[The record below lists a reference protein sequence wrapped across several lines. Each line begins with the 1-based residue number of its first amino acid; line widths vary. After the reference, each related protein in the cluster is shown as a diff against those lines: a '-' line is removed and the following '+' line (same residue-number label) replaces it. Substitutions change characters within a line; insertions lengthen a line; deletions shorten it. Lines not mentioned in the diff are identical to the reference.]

1 MKQNDTEDCEVSTL
15 VERKSLHG
23 ESLRTKNGDGRKW
36 ILKKRRKKSGKKR
49 KKMSVRKRGGKG
61 GEV

>member
-1 MKQNDTEDCEVSTL
+1 MKQKDTEDCEVSTL
-15 VERKSLHG
+15 VERNSLHG

-36 ILKKRRKKSGKKR
+36 ILKKKKR